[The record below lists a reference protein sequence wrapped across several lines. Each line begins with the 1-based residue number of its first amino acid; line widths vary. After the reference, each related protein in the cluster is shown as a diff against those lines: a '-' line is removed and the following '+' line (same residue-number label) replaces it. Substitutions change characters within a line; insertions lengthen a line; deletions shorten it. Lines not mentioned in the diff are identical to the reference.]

1 MVKGLT
7 KSKVKTMMTVT
18 WSLNR
23 SKNRKS
29 YPISIIRNRIF
40 SLKCSF
46 VLVMAINFAPHQV
59 DQSSVLD
66 YSRSSDENLI
76 FIWNS
81 AGLDT

>member
-1 MVKGLT
+1 
-7 KSKVKTMMTVT
+7 MMTVT

-29 YPISIIRNRIF
+29 YPLISIIRNRIF
-40 SLKCSF
+40 SLRVSYA
-46 VLVMAINFAPHQV
+46 MAINVAPHQV